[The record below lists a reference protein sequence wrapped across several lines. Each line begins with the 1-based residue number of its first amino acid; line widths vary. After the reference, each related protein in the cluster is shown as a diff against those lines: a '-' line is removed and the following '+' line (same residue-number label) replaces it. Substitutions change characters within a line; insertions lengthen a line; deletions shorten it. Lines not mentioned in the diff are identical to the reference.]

1 MTAFTFR
8 DPLAGLE
15 RKKTAAPVARV
26 ASDGVFEGYASLFGV
41 VDLAKDVVLR
51 GAFRASLVE
60 RGAKGIKL
68 LWQHD
73 PAEPLGVWTSLV
85 EDHKGLRVR
94 GRLNLS
100 VARAREVH
108 ALMREGAVDGL
119 SIGFKTVRARTDP
132 HLSVRRLE
140 TVDLWEISLVTF
152 PLLPQ
157 ARVSAVKAGPASSP
171 GSAPGLRRPGHQA
184 RAAAEALFKPSSRTL

>member
-1 MTAFTFR
+1 MSSVTWQ
-8 DPLAGLE
+8 DPLAGVE

-41 VDLAKDVVLR
+41 VDLAKDVVMR

-60 RGAKGIKL
+60 RGARGIKL

-73 PAEPLGVWTSLV
+73 PAEPLGVWTSLA
-85 EDHKGLRVR
+85 EDFKGLRVK
-94 GRLNLS
+94 GRLNLA
-100 VARAREVH
+100 VARAREIH

-132 HLSVRRLE
+132 HLAVRRLE

-157 ARVSAVKAGPASSP
+157 ARVSAVKAGPVASR
-171 GSAPGLRRPGHQA
+171 GSEPRLRRPGPDA
-184 RAAAEALFKPSSRTL
+184 RAAAEALFKPLSRTS